1 MSRGRTIV
9 FIDNANIFYGQLNAG
24 WRIDFQRL
32 HAHVED
38 GGEVWQTFF
47 FASVTDPPRY
57 RQTGFYNFLS
67 RDMRYEVKLYSLGR
81 KSVRCRSCGERWVTR
96 VEKGVD
102 VGLATKML
110 TLANNRAFDTA
121 ILVAADRDY
130 LETVEAVKANGLR
143 VEIMAWRGTISP
155 EMEEASSEAV
165 VYFDDVQGDLELTTA
180 PDTEVDQLTS
190 GDEEE

>member
-1 MSRGRTIV
+1 MTRGRTIV
-9 FIDNANIFYGQLNAG
+9 FIDNANIFHGQLNAG
-24 WRIDFQRL
+24 WRIDFERL
-32 HAHVED
+32 QAHMEHS
-38 GGEVWQTFF
+38 GEIWQTFF
-47 FASVTDPPRY
+47 FASVTDPPKY
-57 RQTGFYNFLS
+57 QQTSFYEFLS
-67 RDMRYEVKLYSLGR
+67 RKMRYEVKLYSLGR
-81 KSVRCRSCGERWVTR
+81 KAVRCHSCGGSWVTR

-130 LETVEAVKANGLR
+130 LETIQAVKANGLR

-165 VYFDDVQGDLELTTA
+165 VYFDGIQGDLELTAA
-180 PDTEVDQLTS
+180 PDAEADRLTS
-190 GDEEE
+190 GDEEK